1 MTMKRGF
8 TLIELLVVV
17 GIMSFLGVAAT
28 GGYSALQRGMAER
41 SAVAAASS
49 LLRAAKERALVDRSP
64 TVVFFYNRL
73 LTEATD
79 SENAVVVGEAVAVR
93 RAGRISWTDGTYIAD
108 EFMDVVGSYDIVS
121 DSDANNRKGMKLWW
135 FGDSQSSM
143 SSMKYSIVADAV
155 VPRWNDVSLQ
165 TFGGW
170 AEGDSNGNSNMNY
183 VVYAFRDKGTSS
195 YQATWRAGNG
205 YGFEFATVQLP
216 KNFIFGGSVPKTLG
230 QVMSAGSAYFE
241 GDPDM
246 ISDGTIEV
254 QRCRPDATGLPSNP
268 RRVGTATSKEDQTI

>member
-1 MTMKRGF
+1 MKRAF

-17 GIMSFLGVAAT
+17 GIMAFLGVAAT

-79 SENAVVVGEAVAVR
+79 TDNAVVVGEAVAVR
-93 RAGRISWTDGTYIAD
+93 RAGRVSWTDGTYIAD
-108 EFMDVVGSYDIVS
+108 EFMDVVGSYDIV
-121 DSDANNRKGMKLWW
+121 DSSEIEKRKGMKLWW
-135 FGDSQSSM
+135 FGDTEMQAM
-143 SSMKYSIVADAV
+143 RYSIVSDAV
-155 VPRWNDVSLQ
+155 VPRWNDISLQ

-170 AEGDSNGNSNMNY
+170 EEGNAGGNSNMNY
-183 VVYAFRDKGTSS
+183 VAYAFYDKKTSTHA
-195 YQATWRAGNG
+195 ATWRVGNG

-216 KNFIFGGSVPKTLG
+216 KNFIFGSNPAKTLG
-230 QVMSAGSAYFE
+230 QIIEYRAVYF
-241 GDPDM
+241 DPDN
-246 ISDGTIEV
+246 IQDGRIKV
-254 QRCRPDATGLPSNP
+254 RFCRPDASGLPKAVRDAGVASSEEN
-268 RRVGTATSKEDQTI
+268 QTI